1 MAEESHNP
9 FADLGGHA
17 LAMGVF
23 GGVGYFVHQ
32 WDKRAAQL
40 LAEKRA
46 EIAAAR
52 QGAGAEAE

>member
-1 MAEESHNP
+1 
-9 FADLGGHA
+9 
-17 LAMGVF
+17 MGAF
-23 GGVGYFVHQ
+23 GGLGYFVHQ